1 MEKRGNRELD
11 AGEGSQ
17 IGNNGDRGLHEG
29 GVDDFAHRIDDR
41 NTSHFAIAVAFA
53 RCHTFHINAINI
65 QLSYLSDVHGLTTQ
79 SLLISQRE
87 ERWFKI

>member
-11 AGEGSQ
+11 AGEGGQ

-29 GVDDFAHRIDDR
+29 GVDDLAHRVDDR
-41 NTSHFAIAVAFA
+41 DTSHFAIAVAFA

-65 QLSYLSDVHGLTTQ
+65 QLSYLSDMHRLTTQ

-87 ERWFKI
+87 ESGLKI